1 MGVRVRIGVRVRVR
15 VRVRVSVSVRVRV
28 SVRVSVRVRCSYT
41 HLVLCTPRPM
51 PPRSTRMHRPTT
63 PKLPRGTRTHS
74 PTTPMHRPMLPRTV
88 SAGVARLRAW
98 ARVRG

>member
-1 MGVRVRIGVRVRVR
+1 MEPRLVRFGVRVRIR
-15 VRVRVSVSVRVRV
+15 VRVRVSV

-51 PPRSTRMHRPTT
+51 PPRSTRMH
-63 PKLPRGTRTHS
+63 S